1 MGEVF
6 AGRYELLEPI
16 GMGGM
21 GAVWTVL
28 DRADGRVKA
37 AKILRQSDAAS
48 LLRFV
53 REQSV
58 RIAHDH
64 VVTPQ
69 SWAGMDDRVLFTMPL
84 VAGGSLAD
92 LLRERGALPLP
103 FVGTLLDQLLAALE
117 AVHAAGVVHRDVKP
131 ANLLLEATGAGRPH
145 LRLTDFG
152 VAVPVDEPRLTRGPM
167 AIGSPGYMAPEQWQG
182 ADPDPRQDLY
192 AVGRVGLEMLTGRRP
207 SGEQGVLAGA
217 PEPPG
222 PATALRAL
230 LERAAATEPHERPA
244 TATAL
249 RADLAALR
257 LEHLPA
263 AGPPVVVPRRLT
275 TAPPHAAPPQHRG
288 TTVAGATRWSG
299 HEAPTHV
306 GVGTARLAPGA
317 PAPTRV
323 DRPVAAAPRRSAVPA
338 VVLLVLG
345 LLATVAGAYLLL
357 TA

>member
-1 MGEVF
+1 
-6 AGRYELLEPI
+6 
-16 GMGGM
+16 MGGM

-207 SGEQGVLAGA
+207 TGEQGVLAEA
-217 PEPPG
+217 PAPPG

-230 LERAAATEPHERPA
+230 LERAAATEPGDRPA
-244 TATAL
+244 
-249 RADLAALR
+249 
-257 LEHLPA
+257 
-263 AGPPVVVPRRLT
+263 
-275 TAPPHAAPPQHRG
+275 
-288 TTVAGATRWSG
+288 
-299 HEAPTHV
+299 
-306 GVGTARLAPGA
+306 
-317 PAPTRV
+317 
-323 DRPVAAAPRRSAVPA
+323 
-338 VVLLVLG
+338 
-345 LLATVAGAYLLL
+345 
-357 TA
+357 